1 MTEHDIIRGCK
12 QGTSLYQRALVERY
26 SPMLFTV
33 ARRYGRDR
41 HAAEDIL
48 QDALL
53 KVFRAIPKYEQ
64 TGSFEAWMRRIVV
77 TTALQSLDKS
87 WHKREAG
94 DLDYAEEPVVP
105 PDIDAR
111 LGAEELLQLIAK
123 LPEGFRQ
130 IFNLHIIEQY
140 PHTEIAVMLGI
151 TESTSRSQLTRAR
164 RLLQSMIAE
173 WEKIKI

>member
-1 MTEHDIIRGCK
+1 
-12 QGTSLYQRALVERY
+12 
-26 SPMLFTV
+26 MLFTV

-41 HAAEDIL
+41 HAAEDVL

-53 KVFRAIPKYEQ
+53 KIFRAIPKYEQ

-77 TTALQSLDKS
+77 TTALQALDKN
-87 WHKREAG
+87 WIQRENG
-94 DLDYAEEPVVP
+94 NMDFIVEPVAP
-105 PDIDAR
+105 PDVYSQ
-111 LGAEELLQLIAK
+111 LGAEELLQLIAR

-173 WEKIKI
+173 REKIKI

>member
-1 MTEHDIIRGCK
+1 MTEHEIIRGCK
-12 QGTSLYQRALVERY
+12 QGVSHCQRALVERY

-41 HAAEDIL
+41 HAAEDVL
-48 QDALL
+48 QEALM
-53 KVFRAIPKYEQ
+53 KIFRAIPKYEP

-77 TTALQSLDKS
+77 TTSLQSLDKN
-87 WHKREAG
+87 WRQRESG
-94 DLDYAEEPVVP
+94 NLDFAEEPAAP
-105 PDIDAR
+105 PDIFSQ
-111 LGAEELLQLIAK
+111 LGAEELLQLIAR

-140 PHTEIAVMLGI
+140 PHTEIAVLLGI

-173 WEKIKI
+173 REKIKI

>member
-1 MTEHDIIRGCK
+1 
-12 QGTSLYQRALVERY
+12 
-26 SPMLFTV
+26 MLFTV

-41 HAAEDIL
+41 HAAEDVL

-53 KVFRAIPKYEQ
+53 KIFRAIPKYEP

-87 WHKREAG
+87 WSQREVGNIEFA
-94 DLDYAEEPVVP
+94 AEPAEP
-105 PDIDAR
+105 PDIFAR
-111 LGAEELLQLIAK
+111 LGAEELLHLIAK

-140 PHTEIAVMLGI
+140 PHTEIATMLGI

-173 WEKIKI
+173 REKIKV

>member
-1 MTEHDIIRGCK
+1 
-12 QGTSLYQRALVERY
+12 
-26 SPMLFTV
+26 MLFTV
-33 ARRYGRDR
+33 ARRYGKDR

-48 QDALL
+48 QDALI
-53 KVFRAIPKYEQ
+53 KIFRAIPKYEP

-77 TTALQSLDKS
+77 TTALQSLDKN
-87 WHKREAG
+87 WRKEEAG
-94 DLDYAEEPVVP
+94 NLDFVEEPTTQP
-105 PDIDAR
+105 EIYAR
-111 LGAEELLQLIAK
+111 LGAEELLQLLAR

-164 RLLQSMIAE
+164 RLLQNMIAE
-173 WEKIKI
+173 REKIKI

>member
-1 MTEHDIIRGCK
+1 MTEHEIIKGCK
-12 QGTSLYQRALVERY
+12 QGTSLYQRLLVERY

-48 QDALL
+48 QDALM
-53 KVFRAIPKYEQ
+53 KIFRAIPKYESK
-64 TGSFEAWMRRIVV
+64 GSFEAWMRRIVV
-77 TTALQSLDKS
+77 TTALQSLDKN
-87 WHKREAG
+87 WHQREIG
-94 DLDYAEEPVVP
+94 DLDYLAEPAAP

-111 LGAEELLQLIAK
+111 LGAEELLNLIAK

-140 PHTEIAVMLGI
+140 PHTEIALMLGI

-173 WEKIKI
+173 REKIKI